1 MIDVLVDGEFE
12 LERKNIMLKF
22 RGSENQRLIDVK
34 LSLVENKVLII
45 KDEELK

>member
-34 LSLVENKVLII
+34 RSLEENEVVII